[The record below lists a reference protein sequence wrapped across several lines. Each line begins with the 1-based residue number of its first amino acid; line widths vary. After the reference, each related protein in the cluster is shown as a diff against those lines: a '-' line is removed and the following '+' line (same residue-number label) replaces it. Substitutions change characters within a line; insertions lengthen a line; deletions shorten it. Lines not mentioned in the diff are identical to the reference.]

1 MVRTV
6 STAIG
11 EISERNLGF
20 SRRVTLVV
28 DRLWSGRL
36 SARWT
41 SFNFGSRLRKWTR
54 PNTSKSS
61 TQVWILFVDDFIEF
75 RWFFNKIMRASTR
88 AKKLWHGLDVR
99 KSTFWTG
106 LLEVLIW
113 IRLRIYGA
121 SLCAES
127 TPKIDNSKRLMLSK
141 APSKQLGRQSTVKW
155 FKTWWTACKIESFRW
170 SIVRVNVL
178 IIENVFCVDFFV
190 IFG

>member
-1 MVRTV
+1 MIF
-6 STAIG
+6 SD
-11 EISERNLGF
+11 EKKFNLDGPDGF
-20 SRRVTLVV
+20 NCYWRDLRKEPRFFTT
-28 DRLWSGRL
+28 R
-36 SARWT
+36 
-41 SFNFGSRLRKWTR
+41 NFGGGSVMVWAAFCSVDKLQLRFTI
-54 PNTSKSS
+54 SKMNSAEYIEVLNAS
-61 TQVWILFVDDFIEF
+61 LESLFVDDFIEF

-155 FKTWWTACKIESFRW
+155 FKT
-170 SIVRVNVL
+170 
-178 IIENVFCVDFFV
+178 
-190 IFG
+190 